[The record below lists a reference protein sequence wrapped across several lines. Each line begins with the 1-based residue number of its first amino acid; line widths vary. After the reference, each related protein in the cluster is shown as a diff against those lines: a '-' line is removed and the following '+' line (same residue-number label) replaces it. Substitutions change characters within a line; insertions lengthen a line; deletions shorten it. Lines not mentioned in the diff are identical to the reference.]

1 MARRLKFMAEPE
13 LNPSLVQ
20 CPYCEGRERLG
31 IHSQKERLYRCHACR
46 KTFSEKKGT
55 VFENLHYP
63 SWVVVLV
70 LKLLAYG
77 CPVQAIVQALW
88 LDERTVAEWQ
98 AKAGKKGRQVQ
109 EQIVCNGQV
118 ELGQTQADELCV
130 NTQGGK
136 AWMATAM
143 VVFARLW
150 LWHPEGSRVSPRRDR
165 HLILRL
171 MRKVAQAA
179 ASTTQPV
186 LIAVD
191 GFAAYPKAILRSFY
205 TKVYTGLAGRP
216 RHLTWPN
223 LNIVQVVKSY
233 QGRKFAQVQTRLA
246 FGRWQQVYALI
257 GLSQLEPGKIN
268 TAYIA
273 PRGFPLN
280 ATFRSRM
287 PALVRRTRQLACS
300 CQRLELE
307 MFWSGTVY
315 NFCTVHSSLGATPA
329 MAAGLTD
336 HLWSIDELLRFGGP
350 RFSTP
355 RSSLE

>member
-1 MARRLKFMAEPE
+1 MARPLKFITEPE
-13 LNPSLVQ
+13 LEPSLVQ
-20 CPYCEGRERLG
+20 CPYCGGCERLG
-31 IHSQKERLYRCHACR
+31 IHNRQERLYICHACR
-46 KTFSEKKGT
+46 KTFSETKGT

-77 CPVQAIVQALW
+77 CPPQAIVQALSV
-88 LDERTVAEWQ
+88 DERTVMDWQ
-98 AKAGKKGRQVQ
+98 AKAGQKGKQVQ
-109 EQIVCNGQV
+109 AEIVCNGQV

-130 NTQGGK
+130 NTQDGQ

-143 VVFARLW
+143 VVFSRLW
-150 LWHPEGSRVSPRRDR
+150 LWGEVSPSRDR

-171 MRKVAQAA
+171 MAKVAQAA

-191 GFAAYPKAILRSFY
+191 GFAAYPKAILRTFY
-205 TKVYTGLAGRP
+205 TKVRTGLPGRP

-223 LNIVQVVKSY
+223 LNIVQVVKSRH
-233 QGRKFAQVQTRLA
+233 GRKLTHVYTRLV
-246 FGRWQQVYALI
+246 FGCWQQVYALI
-257 GLSQLEPGKIN
+257 GLSQIEPGKIN
-268 TAYIA
+268 TAYIE
-273 PRGFPLN
+273 RLN

-287 PALVRRTRQLACS
+287 PCLVRRTRQLARS

-307 MFWSGTVY
+307 MFWSGAVY

-336 HLWSIDELLRFGGP
+336 HRWSIDQLLRYGGP
-350 RFSTP
+350 I
-355 RSSLE
+355 

>member
-1 MARRLKFMAEPE
+1 MARALKFMEEPAM
-13 LNPSLVQ
+13 NPAYVK
-20 CPYCEGRERLG
+20 CPYCAKNERVG
-31 IHSQKERLYRCHACR
+31 VHSHKERRYICHGCEQ
-46 KTFSEKKGT
+46 TFSETKGT

-77 CPVQAIVQALW
+77 CPVQAIVQALL
-88 LDERTVAEWQ
+88 LDERTVADWQ
-98 AKAGKKGRQVQ
+98 AKAGQKGKQVQ
-109 EQIVCNGQV
+109 EEVVCNGQV

-143 VVFARLW
+143 VVFSRLW
-150 LWHPEGSRVSPRRDR
+150 LWGEVSPTRDR

-171 MRKVAQAA
+171 MGKVAQAA
-179 ASTTQPV
+179 ASTTQPI

-205 TKVYTGLAGRP
+205 TKVYTGLPGRP
-216 RHLTWPN
+216 RHLTWPH
-223 LNIVQVVKSY
+223 LNIVQVVKSR
-233 QGRKFAQVQTRLA
+233 QGRKLTQVHTRLA
-246 FGRWQQVYALI
+246 FGCWQQVYALI
-257 GLSQLEPGKIN
+257 GLSQFDPGKIN
-268 TAYIA
+268 TAYIE
-273 PRGFPLN
+273 RLN

-287 PALVRRTRQLACS
+287 PCLVRRTRQLARS

-307 MFWSGTVY
+307 MFWSATVY
-315 NFCTVHSSLGATPA
+315 NFCTIHSSLATTPA

-336 HLWSIDELLRFGGP
+336 HLWSIDELLRYGGP
-350 RFSTP
+350 VFTTP
-355 RSSLE
+355 RTSLE